1 MEEYNISIDK
11 REVLRYLGYK
21 NEILYIDEYT
31 ENLLEECRE
40 EIKKIATPRNIFKRY
55 DIEREED
62 KIKVVN
68 TNFILEGKDIVNH
81 LKYCKSCIFMAAT
94 LGIGVDRRINY
105 YEKISM
111 TKALVFNACAITLIE
126 EYCDYIE
133 NAIREEETQRNNYI
147 TWRYSPGYGDLSL
160 DIQKGFLTLL
170 EGEKTIGLTATEH
183 SLLIPRKSI
192 TAIIGITKRSFE
204 DSHNKCERCYNNRN
218 CDFKKVGVFCG
229 Y

>member
-31 ENLLEECRE
+31 KNLVEEGRE
-40 EIKKIATPRNIFKRY
+40 EIKKIANPRNIFRRY

-81 LKYCKSCIFMAAT
+81 LKYCESCIFMAAT
-94 LGIGVDRRINY
+94 LGVGVDRRISY

-111 TKALVFNACAITLIE
+111 TKALVFNACATALIE

-133 NAIREEETQRNNYI
+133 NVIREEESKGI
-147 TWRYSPGYGDLSL
+147 IILLGDIVQ
-160 DIQKGFLTLL
+160 DMEI
-170 EGEKTIGLTATEH
+170 
-183 SLLIPRKSI
+183 
-192 TAIIGITKRSFE
+192 
-204 DSHNKCERCYNNRN
+204 
-218 CDFKKVGVFCG
+218 
-229 Y
+229 